1 MSFMDNKINDKLK
14 YFTAKFDNFFRSRKK
29 FNIIFAIGIVGI
41 LLISLSEVDFSSK
54 KTTESTNMDEISIE
68 SYIEKIENK
77 TKKII
82 GQIDG
87 AGKCEVMITAEISS
101 EKDYATND
109 NIKQETENKDNENIL
124 KNDSEKEVVMIE
136 NSSGKKQALIQ
147 KIYEP
152 KIRGVLVLCEGADN
166 AEINEKIT
174 NAVRALLNV
183 SSNKIS
189 VLKIKK

>member
-1 MSFMDNKINDKLK
+1 MDKKINDKLK

-41 LLISLSEVDFSSK
+41 LLISLSEVNFSSK
-54 KTTESTNMDEISIE
+54 KTTESTNMGEISIE
-68 SYIEKIENK
+68 SYIETIENK

-109 NIKQETENKDNENIL
+109 NIKQETENKDDENIL
-124 KNDSEKEVVMIE
+124 KNDSEKEIVMIE

>member
-1 MSFMDNKINDKLK
+1 MDNKISDKLK

-29 FNIIFAIGIVGI
+29 FNIIFTIGIVGI

-54 KTTESTNMDEISIE
+54 KTTESTNMGEISIE
-68 SYIEKIENK
+68 SYIETIENK

>member
-1 MSFMDNKINDKLK
+1 MDNKISDKLK

-29 FNIIFAIGIVGI
+29 FNIIFTIGIVGI

-54 KTTESTNMDEISIE
+54 KTTESTNMGEISIE
-68 SYIEKIENK
+68 SYIETIENK

-109 NIKQETENKDNENIL
+109 NIKQETENKDNENSL

>member
-1 MSFMDNKINDKLK
+1 MDNKINDKLK